1 MREGGG
7 GMRRLAWFAAG
18 FAAACLWASYRGL
31 GLIPAVTAA
40 VLLAAALGL
49 WLAVRS
55 RFSGSPL
62 LLRRPREKG
71 VLPVHLMFQV
81 SRRVLALALGGLL
94 ALGWAGAY
102 FALFRAP
109 AEAWVGEGTVLSGEV
124 ASYPAPTSIGGY
136 SMTVHL
142 DGGFFAPDAVVYGT
156 GDWGGLK
163 PGDRV
168 ACTARVKLSAHA
180 YGDETTYY
188 TAKGVYLLAYCN
200 DAPEI
205 TRAGRVP
212 IHLWPVLCARKLREG
227 IYAVFDGT
235 AAPIAAAVTLGDK
248 TGLDDT
254 LYSAFNRAGLMHAAV
269 VSGLHIG
276 FLVQMVLVL
285 CGRRRKAALAMVPLL
300 AFYALM
306 AGGTPSAF
314 RAVIMQS
321 TLLFAPIARREG
333 DAPSALAFA
342 LLFLLIQN
350 PFAAASVGLQL
361 SFASVAGI
369 LLVADPLFRWMY
381 KPWKG
386 RRPAQEKKGKL
397 ALWKAVRTLISG
409 VSASLGAMLFTVPL
423 TALYFGQI
431 VLLSPLSGVLALWA
445 LSALMVCGLVL
456 GTLAAIPS
464 AFSALFGISI
474 PFLGPIAAFLGSIA
488 GLLGHYARWVA
499 LLLGKFPF
507 ASLGADSQYCV
518 IWLAAVY
525 LVLAAAF
532 LGKERPKRPLF
543 PVCALIL
550 LLCAAI
556 GLGRLETDTADLT
569 VTALDV
575 GQGSSTALISGGETA
590 LVDCGGSGSR
600 SAGDIAADYFAAQG
614 RTRLDLL
621 VLTHFDSDHFNGVEQ
636 LFYRMKVARVAI
648 PAGDTDP
655 EDAAF
660 LTELARREGAEVLVV
675 DAIENL
681 PLGRADVIL
690 YPPLGG
696 GTSNEAGQFAL
707 CTAGDFDVLITGD
720 ADAFVEKMLVKYC
733 NIPDIELLIVG
744 HHGSKNSSCE
754 EFLRAAAPE
763 LAVISAG
770 ANNSY
775 GHPAPET
782 LDRLE
787 ALGAEIYRTDEE
799 GSVTV
804 WVRGEAVGIS

>member
-254 LYSAFNRAGLMHAAV
+254 LYSAFTRAGLMHAAV
-269 VSGLHIG
+269 VSGFHIS
-276 FLVQMVLVL
+276 FLVQMALAL
-285 CGRRRKAALAMVPLL
+285 CGRSRKAALAMLPLL
-300 AFYALM
+300 VFYALM

-321 TLLFAPIARREG
+321 ALLAAPIARREQ
-333 DAPSALAFA
+333 DAPSALGLA
-342 LLFLLIQN
+342 LLVLLIQN

-361 SFASVAGI
+361 SFTSVAGI
-369 LLVADPLFRWMY
+369 LLASGPLFQRMY
-381 KPWKG
+381 RTHPGKRPPTDAGTRLGLCQTG
-386 RRPAQEKKGKL
+386 RAAL
-397 ALWKAVRTLISG
+397 AA
-409 VSASLGAMLFTVPL
+409 ASTSLAAMLFTVPL

-431 VLLSPLSGVLALWA
+431 PLLSPLSNVLALWA
-445 LSALMVCGLVL
+445 LSLLMMCALAVGVL
-456 GTLAAIPS
+456 AVFFPGPAA
-464 AFSALFGISI
+464 L
-474 PFLGPIAAFLGSIA
+474 LGMAA
-488 GLLGHYARWVA
+488 GLPALYARLVA

-507 ASLGADSQYCV
+507 ASLGTDNRYCL

-525 LVLAAAF
+525 LALAAAF
-532 LGKERPKRPLF
+532 CGRTRPKRPLRSAG
-543 PVCALIL
+543 ALAL

-556 GLGRLETDTADLT
+556 GLGRLEVETADLT

-575 GQGSSTALISGGETA
+575 GQGASTALLSGGRAA
-590 LVDCGGSGSR
+590 LVDCGGSGR
-600 SAGDIAADYFAAQG
+600 RNAGDAAADYFAAMG
-614 RTRLDLL
+614 RTRLDVLA
-621 VLTHFDSDHFNGVEQ
+621 LTHFDADHFNGVER
-636 LFYRMKVARVAI
+636 LFYRMQVDTVAV
-648 PAGDTDP
+648 PAGDSDP
-655 EDAAF
+655 DRLALLLALADA
-660 LTELARREGAEVLVV
+660 EGAQVVLIGT
-675 DAIENL
+675 DHAI
-681 PLGRADVIL
+681 PLGSAQL
-690 YPPLGG
+690 TLFPPLGG
-696 GTSNEAGQFAL
+696 GMSNESGLFAL
-707 CTAGDFDVLITGD
+707 CTYGDFDALITGD
-720 ADAFVEKMLVKYC
+720 ADAFVEKMLVKYYP
-733 NIPDIELLIVG
+733 IPDIELLLVG

-754 EFLRAAAPE
+754 EFLRAVAPE

-770 ANNSY
+770 AGNPY

-782 LDRLE
+782 LDRLDG
-787 ALGAEIYRTDEE
+787 LGAEIHRTDLE
-799 GSVTV
+799 GAVTIR
-804 WVRGEAVGIS
+804 VRGGAVGIS